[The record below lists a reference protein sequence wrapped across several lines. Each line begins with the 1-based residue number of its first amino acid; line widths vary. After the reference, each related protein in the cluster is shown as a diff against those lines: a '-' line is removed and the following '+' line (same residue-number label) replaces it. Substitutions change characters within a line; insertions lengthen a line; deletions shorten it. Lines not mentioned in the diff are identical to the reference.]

1 MSLGRQLHLYLG
13 VFFAP
18 LITFLVFSGALQ
30 AFHLRTGPPDPFSRT
45 RIWLRT
51 GVKLPARRPPP
62 PDMEVRDPAPD
73 GLSSPAARAQGSRNS
88 LTWLAGVIAAV
99 LVAPGVYTLFMSF
112 KRADEW
118 LMFGSLIVLG
128 TLLPVE
134 LSFL

>member
-18 LITFLVFSGALQ
+18 LIAFLVFTGALQ
-30 AFHLRTGPPDPFSRT
+30 AFHLGAGQPDPFSRP

-51 GVKLPARRPPP
+51 GVKLPARRSPPQ
-62 PDMEVRDPAPD
+62 DMQVSIPGGDDPA
-73 GLSSPAARAQGSRNS
+73 SSVRRDTTRNS
-88 LTWLAGVIAAV
+88 FTWVAAVIAAI
-99 LVAPGVYTLFMSF
+99 LVAPGVYGLFMSF

-128 TLLPVE
+128 TLLPAG
-134 LSFL
+134 LTFL